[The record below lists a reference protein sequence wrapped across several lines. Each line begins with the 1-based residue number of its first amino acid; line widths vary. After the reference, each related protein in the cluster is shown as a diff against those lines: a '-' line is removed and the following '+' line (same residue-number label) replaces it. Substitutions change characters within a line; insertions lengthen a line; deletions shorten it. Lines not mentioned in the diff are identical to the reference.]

1 MLNVEIC
8 AQSYIRHLIE
18 SNISPRMACEALL
31 MFKRFIASVA
41 LERFLPSVLPRVLV
55 QITRRG
61 TSIVALVTFERLFSC
76 VHPHQVFFQMGSCD
90 ARILARCATLWL
102 FTRVSLVVLNQVT
115 RCYGFIFTLIAS
127 E

>member
-41 LERFLPSVLPRVLV
+41 LERFLTTVLPHVFL
-55 QITRRG
+55 QITRR
-61 TSIVALVTFERLFSC
+61 SASVVALIAFERLFS
-76 VHPHQVFFQMGSCD
+76 
-90 ARILARCATLWL
+90 
-102 FTRVSLVVLNQVT
+102 
-115 RCYGFIFTLIAS
+115 
-127 E
+127 